1 LMAGNFPAL
10 IRRSIMRRSRSIN
23 SCLASQAKDRTWSS
37 SSVSGATRLP
47 IDANRHEDFSRGG
60 GTYEAIEGLEH
71 RAGNGRHG
79 RPFRLDS
86 PRDQSACL
94 CMNLGLGRPGV

>member
-1 LMAGNFPAL
+1 M
-10 IRRSIMRRSRSIN
+10 
-23 SCLASQAKDRTWSS
+23 LA
-37 SSVSGATRLP
+37 
-47 IDANRHEDFSRGG
+47 IDANRHENLSWGG
-60 GTYEAIEGLEH
+60 GSYEAIEGLENG
-71 RAGNGRHG
+71 ADNGRHG